1 MTPIKL
7 TRYQIEALPTYGH
20 NQLVKN
26 GNFVD
31 SSNWSNTGGA
41 TKAVSDNIMTLAAT
55 SVGQYDF
62 AIYQNIGDL
71 KANDKYI
78 ILFDAK
84 TNSSSNK
91 TINIYLT
98 AGYVSQDETLLPNV
112 WNSIGKIFSYG
123 TDKTNVTAY
132 FGKIG
137 GLSGLWAND
146 DIIYFKNINIIN
158 LTDWY
163 GAGNEPTTVEEFK
176 ATFPNKYYPY
186 SKKTLLNK
194 YMINGLGSN

>member
-1 MTPIKL
+1 MPS
-7 TRYQIEALPTYGH
+7 YGY

-31 SSNWSNTGGA
+31 SSNWSNPGGT
-41 TKAVSDNIMTLAAT
+41 TKAVSDNIMTLTAT
-55 SVGQYDF
+55 SLGQYDF
-62 AIYQNIGDL
+62 AIYQNIGNL

-98 AGYVSQDETLLPNV
+98 AGYVSQGETLLPNV

-132 FGKIG
+132 FGKVG
-137 GLSGLWAND
+137 GLSGLWANG

-163 GAGNEPTTVEEFK
+163 GAGNEPTTIEEFK
-176 ATFPNKYYPY
+176 AAFPNKYYPY

-194 YMINGLGSN
+194 YMINGLGSD